1 MQTRRDAVLKSIRFE
16 GPDYVPMSFHINA
29 ACWFHYDQNALL
41 DLMEAHPFLFPG
53 FSRPNL
59 PYRPVL
65 AGNARAGEDFVD
77 DWGCVWRTTDDGITG
92 TVVGHPLESWDAFDD
107 YTPPDPETVSG
118 IGPVDWEA
126 EAERLRSAKER
137 GEVAAGGL
145 RHGHTFLQLSDIRGY
160 EGLIYDMADD
170 EPRLHR
176 LIEMVEAFNTA
187 VIRKY
192 VALGA
197 ELLSYPEDLGMQNGP
212 MLAPE
217 HFRRYIQPVYRRM
230 MEPAKEAGALIHM
243 HSDGD
248 IRDLMDDILAC
259 GVDAMNLQD
268 LVNGIDWIRTHL
280 AGKVCVDLDIDRQ
293 RVTRFG
299 TAAQIDE
306 LIRREVAELG
316 SPQGG
321 LMMIFGLYPGTPL
334 ENVGALM
341 DAMERYAG
349 FHQG

>member
-1 MQTRRDAVLKSIRFE
+1 MT
-16 GPDYVPMSFHINA
+16 FHINA
-29 ACWFHYDQNALL
+29 ACWFHYDQQALS
-41 DLMEAHPFLFPG
+41 DLMEAHRFLFPS
-53 FSRPNL
+53 FRRPEL
-59 PYRPVL
+59 PYRPAL
-65 AGNARAGEDFVD
+65 AGNARAGHGFVD

-92 TVVGHPLESWDAFDD
+92 TVVGHPLESWDAIEA
-107 YTPPDPETVSG
+107 YSPPDPDKVCG
-118 IGPVDWEA
+118 IGPIDWDA
-126 EAERLRSAKER
+126 EAERLRTAGDR
-137 GEVAAGGL
+137 GEVASGGL

-160 EGLIYDMADD
+160 EGLIFDMADD
-170 EPRLHR
+170 DPRLRR
-176 LIEMVEAFNTA
+176 LIAMVEAFNTA
-187 VIRKY
+187 VIRRY

-197 ELLSYPEDLGMQNGP
+197 ELISYPEDLGMQNGP

-217 HFRRYIQPVYRRM
+217 HFRTFIQPVYRRM

-248 IRDLMDDILAC
+248 IRELMDDILAC

-268 LVNGIDWIRTHL
+268 LVNGIDWIRAHL

-299 TAAQIDE
+299 TPAEIDG
-306 LIRREVAELG
+306 LIRREVMELG
-316 SPQGG
+316 SPKGG

-334 ENVGALM
+334 ENVRALM

-349 FHQG
+349 YHQT